1 MSGPDLET
9 FRRSK
14 GKSHWKDFQNGNFG
28 ILVATNVAASGL
40 DNPEVDLD
48 VQSCPL
54 NDVGS
59 SIHDS
64 GSTDRDGR
72 IEICTCF

>member
-1 MSGPDLET
+1 MSGADLKT
-9 FRRSK
+9 FHRSK

-28 ILVATNVAASGL
+28 ILVATNVAAPGF
-40 DNPEVDLD
+40 DIPEVYLV

-54 NDVGS
+54 KDVGS

-64 GSTDRDGR
+64 G
-72 IEICTCF
+72 